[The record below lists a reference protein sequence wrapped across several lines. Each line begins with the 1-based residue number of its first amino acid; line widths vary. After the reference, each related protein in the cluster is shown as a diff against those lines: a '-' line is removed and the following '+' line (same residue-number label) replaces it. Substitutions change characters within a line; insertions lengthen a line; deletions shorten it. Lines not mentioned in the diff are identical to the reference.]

1 MRKPLIAGN
10 WKMNT
15 TKTEANTISKSIVE
29 NNKNDS
35 AVELVIIPPFT
46 YLETVYKNIDQTT
59 IKLGAQNVNQNTNGA
74 YTGEISIT
82 MLNDMNCDY
91 VVIGHSERRQYFN
104 ESNEETNQKV
114 LLALNHNIT
123 PILCVGESLEER
135 ETNKTLS
142 IIENQLKVGLQ
153 HIEISSEIVI
163 AYEPIWAIGTG
174 KVATPEQA
182 QEVHAYIRQ
191 FLANLDQSFAEK
203 TRILYGGSVKP
214 ENISNLITKND
225 IDGALVGGASLDATS
240 FLDIAKNCIQI
251 KTSQ

>member
-46 YLETVYKNIDQTT
+46 YLETVYKNINQTA

-142 IIENQLKVGLQ
+142 IIENQLKVGLK
-153 HIEISSEIVI
+153 HIEINSEIVI

-182 QEVHAYIRQ
+182 QEVHTYIRQ

>member
-46 YLETVYKNIDQTT
+46 YLETVYKNINQTA

-153 HIEISSEIVI
+153 HIEINSEIVI